1 MSGDWSLT
9 TRQGRR
15 AAGAGTLVL
24 CLAATAGL
32 VSAQQRGGP
41 PPAGPYPLVATA
53 HPPLPNDLSLYWY
66 VPDTM
71 VRPSSGTARAEA
83 AAANRLA
90 RGVQMVA
97 AGDFAAAL
105 PLLSTSGLAGTPLE
119 NYASYFTGLAQMG
132 LGRHD
137 EALLVLSLLA
147 SKPLDGALRELVP
160 LRMGEAALAL
170 KMPERAEGA
179 LAELTEEKLAEPGQ
193 VWLLRAQVEEA
204 ADHRDH
210 AVASYRRLYYD
221 FPLAEQAASASE
233 ALSRL
238 QGPGTPS
245 AETVTRAL
253 GRAER
258 FFSARRWADAR
269 TAYAALAGVVTGDAK
284 KTVALRV
291 AECDHFLGNRRVART
306 ALATL
311 FDDPARGAE
320 ARYHHALAT
329 KALGDRAGFAQAAR
343 SLAASAPT
351 SPWAGQAL
359 NDLAT
364 YLVTQDQD
372 DEADR
377 VFRQLMRA
385 FPKSP
390 HAERAAW
397 KVGWRAYRNRNFA
410 EVVEVF
416 EAAASNFPRADNRP
430 AWLYW
435 AGRAREHL
443 SDMVT
448 ASARFRLVVLDYQ
461 NSYYGRLAAA
471 VLKARGEAPVQARIG
486 AATPV
491 ATIGAVE
498 STGDI
503 IRALVGAQMYG
514 EALREVEYAQ
524 KVQGDSARLQATSA
538 WIRHQQ
544 GFALTATER
553 FAALRGAIT
562 TMRRAYPQ
570 FMAAGGEA
578 LPPDVLRVIFPLDYW
593 PLITKYSDQYKLD
606 RYLIAAL
613 MAQEST
619 FTAEIRSFA
628 NAYGLMQVIP
638 STGRIYARR
647 LGIAPFST
655 AMLRQ
660 PEINVRIGTRYFS
673 DLIDRFGGAHFAL
686 ASYNAGEGRVARWA
700 KERPDVPQ
708 DEFIDDIP
716 YPETQTYVKR
726 ILGTAEDYRFLYGSG
741 LIDPNGS
748 STVLTSND
756 GSAPAPSR
764 PASARTRR

>member
-1 MSGDWSLT
+1 
-9 TRQGRR
+9 
-15 AAGAGTLVL
+15 
-24 CLAATAGL
+24 
-32 VSAQQRGGP
+32 
-41 PPAGPYPLVATA
+41 
-53 HPPLPNDLSLYWY
+53 
-66 VPDTM
+66 
-71 VRPSSGTARAEA
+71 
-83 AAANRLA
+83 
-90 RGVQMVA
+90 MVA
-97 AGDFAAAL
+97 AGDFTAAL
-105 PLLSTSGLAGTPLE
+105 PLLATSGLAGTPLE
-119 NYASYFTGLAQMG
+119 NYAAYFTGLAQMG

-147 SKPLDGALRELVP
+147 SKPLGGALRELVP
-160 LRMGEAALAL
+160 LRIGEAALAL
-170 KMPERAEGA
+170 EMPERAEGA
-179 LAELTEEKLAEPGQ
+179 LAELTEEKLADPGV

-204 ADHRDH
+204 AEHREH
-210 AVASYRRLYYD
+210 AVAAYRRLYYD
-221 FPLAEQAASASE
+221 FPLAGEAASAPE

-238 QGPGTPS
+238 QGPGSPS
-245 AETVTRAL
+245 PETVTRAL

-269 TAYAALAGVVTGDAK
+269 TAYAALADVVTGDLK
-284 KTVALRV
+284 NTVALRV
-291 AECDHFLGNRRVART
+291 AECDHYVGNRRAART
-306 ALATL
+306 TLAAF
-311 FDDPARGAE
+311 FDDPVRGAE
-320 ARYHHALAT
+320 ARYYHALAT
-329 KALGDRAGFAQAAR
+329 KALGDRPAFVQAAR
-343 SLAASAPT
+343 ALVASAPT
-351 SPWAGQAL
+351 SPWAERVL

-364 YLVTQDQD
+364 HLVTLDQD
-372 DEADR
+372 DEADE
-377 VFRQLMRA
+377 VFRQLIRA

-397 KVGWRAYRNRNFA
+397 KVGWRAYRSQNFA
-410 EVVEVF
+410 EAIAVF

-435 AGRAREHL
+435 AGRARERS
-443 SDMVT
+443 SDAVT

-461 NSYYGRLAAA
+461 NSYYGRLAARI
-471 VLKARGEAPVQARIG
+471 LKTRGEVPVQARIG

-491 ATIGAVE
+491 ATIAAVE
-498 STGDI
+498 PTGDI
-503 IRALVGAQMYG
+503 IRALVGAQMYT
-514 EALREVEYAQ
+514 EALREVDYAQ
-524 KVQGDSARLQATSA
+524 KVQGDSPRLQATSA
-538 WIRHQQ
+538 WIRYQQ

-593 PLITKYSDQYKLD
+593 PLITKYADQYKLD

-638 STGRIYARR
+638 STGRIYARK

-660 PEINVRIGTRYFS
+660 PEVNVRIGTRYFS

-686 ASYNAGEGRVARWA
+686 ASYNAGEGRVAKWS

-716 YPETQTYVKR
+716 FPETQTYVKR

-741 LIDPNGS
+741 LLDPNVS
-748 STVLTSND
+748 PTVLTLSD
-756 GSAPAPSR
+756 GLAAGQTAR
-764 PASARTRR
+764 PAITRPRR